1 MSDTGRLETFSD
13 AVLAIAITLLVL
25 NLKIPEDPTGSLA
38 AALAE
43 QWPSYLAYLV
53 SFMVIGII
61 WLNHHAMFR
70 LIARV
75 DRTVL
80 LLNLTLLLIV
90 AAIPFPTALLAA
102 YLSAGRDSHTAAAV
116 YSGTMLAMAVAFLA
130 MWRYV
135 TGRERMLHEHLDRT
149 AARATSRRF
158 GVGLLIYVAT
168 IGLSFVNATA
178 TLVAHLVIALY
189 YCFDQLSMREPRS
202 GDDLAPLAGGGGD
215 PREEGLG

>member
-1 MSDTGRLETFSD
+1 MSDTGRLEAFSD

-25 NLKIPEDPTGSLA
+25 NLKVPEHAAGSLA
-38 AALAE
+38 VALAD

-70 LIARV
+70 LVASI
-75 DRTVL
+75 DRAVL
-80 LLNLTLLLIV
+80 LLNLVLLLIV
-90 AAIPFPTALLAA
+90 AAIPFPTALLAE

-135 TGRERMLHEHLDRT
+135 TGRDRMLHKQIDR
-149 AARATSRRF
+149 AVARATSRRF
-158 GVGLLIYVAT
+158 GVGLVIYVAT

-189 YCFDQLSMREPRS
+189 YCFDQLSVR
-202 GDDLAPLAGGGGD
+202 APELSAQ
-215 PREEGLG
+215 P